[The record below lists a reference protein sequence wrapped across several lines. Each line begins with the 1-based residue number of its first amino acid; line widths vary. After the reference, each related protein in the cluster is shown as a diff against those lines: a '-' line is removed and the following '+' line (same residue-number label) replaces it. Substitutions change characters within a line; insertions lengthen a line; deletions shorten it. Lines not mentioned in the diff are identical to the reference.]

1 MSGTIVSICDFGAER
16 NNELQTAKIQNAID
30 YCFNQGGGEVQIPEG
45 VFLTGG
51 IRLRSTVTL
60 HLLKNAVLKG
70 SKNPEDYFGYLNDK
84 TEPLAPGFRF

>member
-51 IRLRSTVTL
+51 IRLRSNVTL
-60 HLLKNAVLKG
+60 HLLKKCRIERQQESRRLFWIFK
-70 SKNPEDYFGYLNDK
+70 
-84 TEPLAPGFRF
+84 